1 MDQDRAKNDIQ
12 CKRTSAC
19 IKSHKPNYCQ
29 AAIDHFA
36 QRAEHIARQIY
47 PKQSLHLF
55 ENIYFTNSTFT
66 ISTFIVPVRSHNPGL
81 CHLTLVCEDMK
92 LNPWSLHSFKS
103 SFRTFGTFND
113 MMLIIRFDRN

>member
-1 MDQDRAKNDIQ
+1 MQKNDIQ
-12 CKRTSAC
+12 FQRTNAS
-19 IKSHKPNYCQ
+19 IKSPKPNYLQ

-36 QRAEHIARQIY
+36 QRAEHIIARQIY

-55 ENIYFTNSTFT
+55 TNIYFTNSTFT

-103 SFRTFGTFND
+103 SLRTIGTFND
-113 MMLIIRFDRN
+113 IMLIIKFDRN

>member
-1 MDQDRAKNDIQ
+1 MQKNDIQ
-12 CKRTSAC
+12 CKRTSAS
-19 IKSHKPNYCQ
+19 IESHKPNYCQ

-103 SFRTFGTFND
+103 SFRTIGTFND
-113 MMLIIRFDRN
+113 IMLIIKFDRN